1 MNILLLQPDDFIDP
15 QRAVVNDHRAEHIRR
30 VLRAKPGD
38 PLRVGLLGGGR
49 GEALISSLNP
59 TSITLFIPQPLDE
72 PPPARHPWR
81 LVLALPR
88 PKMLRRVLRCCAELG
103 VANVHLIHS
112 YRVEKSYWQ
121 SPLLS
126 PEALERALFAGL
138 ERAGD
143 TVTPQVTLH
152 PRFRPFI
159 EDELPALAEGN
170 PIYLAHPGSTRRPPT
185 DSGEQATLV
194 IGPEGGFIP
203 FEVELA
209 ESLGAITCTLGT
221 RTLSVDTA
229 VNAALARQLYS
240 TST

>member
-1 MNILLLQPDDFIDP
+1 LNIVLLRSQDFIDP
-15 QRAVVNDHRAEHIRR
+15 QRAILKDRRAEHVRR

-38 PLRVGLLGGGR
+38 RLRVGLLGGAR
-49 GEALISSLNP
+49 GQATITGISPTDVSL
-59 TSITLFIPQPLDE
+59 SFPQALDE

-126 PEALERALFAGL
+126 PSALEQALLAGL

-143 TVTPQVTLH
+143 TVAPQVTLH
-152 PRFRPFI
+152 RRFRPFI
-159 EDELPALAEGN
+159 EDELPVLAAGH
-170 PIYLAHPGSTRRPPT
+170 PIYLAHPGSSRHLPT
-185 DSGEQATLV
+185 DDRGQATLV

-203 FEVELA
+203 FEVDLA
-209 ESLGAITCTLGT
+209 ETLGAIPCSLGL
-221 RTLSVDTA
+221 RVLSVDTA
-229 VNAALARQLYS
+229 VNAALSRQLY
-240 TST
+240 T